1 MNIGEVLTGR
11 LYIAMFKGPD
21 DPRLVSA
28 ILDRRNVGL
37 GEAMGGILIRQGD
50 GTWLEPLEAGYG
62 LESELQEILASH
74 PELIPGV
81 SSAAK
86 TCREF
91 QSDVGPADIVVVDS
105 TGELTLVECKL
116 ASNPQIRREVVG
128 QMFDYASRLWKMDVE
143 EFAAKWQ
150 ARTSH
155 PFILDEVD
163 GGILLRG
170 ALARNLADGSFR
182 IVLAVDV
189 INPAL
194 KRMIEYLNAMAGP
207 GTSVIAVEYSRL
219 RQGSVEILM
228 PHVYGQELAEAKS
241 VRNSREVTAWDDGT
255 YRSWLQDHDS
265 ENLERFDFFLTTALA
280 AGLTFAGSTSVHP
293 AGSLPILSR
302 RNIRLGT
309 VSFFYFSGQ
318 GTSVEINLGRMAKLS
333 DEELPDAEARDLFLQ
348 KLRDIP
354 VLLEVAANLKT
365 SSFASRKP
373 NVPLSMFSKDAI
385 QKAVDALGTLTGA

>member
-1 MNIGEVLTGR
+1 M
-11 LYIAMFKGPD
+11 
-21 DPRLVSA
+21 S
-28 ILDRRNVGL
+28 
-37 GEAMGGILIRQGD
+37 GILIRQGD
-50 GTWLEPLEAGYG
+50 GTWLEPADAGYAV
-62 LESELQEILASH
+62 ESELQEILAVH

-143 EFAAKWQ
+143 EFAAKWR
-150 ARTSH
+150 ARAPT
-155 PFILDEVD
+155 PLLLDDAD
-163 GGILLRG
+163 GGLTLRES
-170 ALARNLADGSFR
+170 LAQNLAEGRFR

-207 GTSVIAVEYSRL
+207 ATSVIAVEYSRL

-241 VRNSREVTAWDDGT
+241 ATDRRDLTAWDEEIF
-255 YRSWLQDHDS
+255 RSWLQERDS
-265 ENLERFDFFLTTALA
+265 ENLTRFDFFLTTARS
-280 AGLTFAGSTSVHP
+280 AGFTFAGSKAARYP
-293 AGSLPILSR
+293 AGSLPIFGHD
-302 RNIRLGT
+302 NTRLGT
-309 VSFFYFSGQ
+309 VSLFYYSGK
-318 GTSVEINLGRMAKLS
+318 GTSVEFNFIRMSKMS
-333 DEELPDAEARDLFLQ
+333 DEELPDVGVLDSFLRQ
-348 KLRDIP
+348 LADIP
-354 VLLEVAANLKT
+354 ALQDVASNLR
-365 SSFASRKP
+365 SSRFASRKP
-373 NVPLSMFSKDAI
+373 NVPLSDLSMDSI
-385 QKAVDALGTLTGA
+385 QKAIDALSTLSGTK